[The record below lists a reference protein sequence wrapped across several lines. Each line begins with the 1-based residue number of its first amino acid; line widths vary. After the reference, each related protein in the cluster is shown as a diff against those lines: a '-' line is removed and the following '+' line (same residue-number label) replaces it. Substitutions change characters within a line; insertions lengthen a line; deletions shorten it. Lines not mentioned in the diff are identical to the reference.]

1 MASERDRVVAYDKK
15 NSLMK
20 LHDPMTTLSREVTW
34 QIKSLISPIPQSLW
48 PPNLRGR

>member
-1 MASERDRVVAYDKK
+1 MAPKLGRVVAYDEE

-20 LHDPMTTLSREVTW
+20 LHDPLTTLSREVTW
-34 QIKSLISPIPQSLW
+34 QIKSLISPMPQSLW